1 MYINDTN
8 NLEQKNYKQLQE
20 DNPNT
25 SLPVDQTNII
35 LEIWFYVHPTA
46 SPEYDRY
53 TEKLSNPI
61 PVKTGD
67 QCDQQWAI
75 EPLTIGQIDENV
87 QHAKDYQYE
96 EIGEHSEG
104 LIDEANANPYQG
116 KITTPAKN
124 KTKVNNR
131 INHSSNG
138 KPKNDT
144 DKDRDDALANHTDD
158 IMDAD
163 DSARDIIEDMDDAQA
178 IYDMDIPSIVPWP
191 TWNPPT

>member
-8 NLEQKNYKQLQE
+8 NLEQKSYQQLQN
-20 DNPNT
+20 DNPGV
-25 SLPVDQTNII
+25 SLPVDTSNII
-35 LEIWFYVHPTA
+35 LAIWFYVHPT
-46 SPEYDRY
+46 SNPEYDRY
-53 TEKLSNPI
+53 TEKLSNPT
-61 PVKTGD
+61 PVKSND
-67 QCDQQWAI
+67 KYDQQWAI
-75 EPLTIGQIDENV
+75 EPLSPAQIDVYV
-87 QHAKDYQYE
+87 QQSQEYQYD
-96 EIGEHSEG
+96 EISEYSEG

-116 KITTPAKN
+116 KITTAAKN

-144 DKDRDDALANHTDD
+144 DKDRDDELADHVDD

-191 TWNPPT
+191 TWNPPS